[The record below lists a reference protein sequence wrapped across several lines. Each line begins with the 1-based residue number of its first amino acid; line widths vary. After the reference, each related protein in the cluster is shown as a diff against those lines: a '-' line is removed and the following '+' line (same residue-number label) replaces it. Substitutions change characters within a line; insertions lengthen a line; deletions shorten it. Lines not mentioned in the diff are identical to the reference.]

1 MKKLLKNYLSIAHN
15 FPRHTYVFSTKDRFF
30 RKNLGKNAKK
40 PPGSGE
46 SGGCWLLWKMIYQRL
61 AVSL

>member
-15 FPRHTYVFSTKDRFF
+15 FPRHKDVFQQKTAFF
-30 RKNLGKNAKK
+30 GKIWVKTQKA
-40 PPGSGE
+40 PGSGE